1 MLDAEQSSWLTKMA
15 PLVDEYWKYLTAF
28 EKKFMEDILEKHKQY
43 GLNLNLSSKQWEI
56 ISQISEKV
64 GL

>member
-1 MLDAEQSSWLTKMA
+1 MLQPDQSEWLTKMA
-15 PLVDEYWKYLTAF
+15 PLVDEYWKYLTVF
-28 EKKFMEDILEKHKQY
+28 ERKFMEDIIEKHKQY
-43 GLNLNLSSKQWEI
+43 GLNLNLSPKQWEI